1 MACDAASAARYF
13 TPVLPATTAAASTK
27 ASPAASAASA
37 SSAASA
43 ASAAVSASPT
53 AAVVDPYDQSRNAWS
68 LCGVMSGPTP

>member
-27 ASPAASAASA
+27 ASPAASAS
-37 SSAASA
+37 SA